1 MFESRAITDG
11 AIAILTEAL
20 TSKKPDC
27 SKLVL
32 RTDNGSQYVLAQF
45 GKAVKAYGV
54 RPEFIHYHTPEQN
67 AHVESFHKS
76 LKKEYVRPR
85 DFETFQ
91 DAEAAIS
98 YAFEDYNQNRVHSA
112 IGYATPSEFG
122 TARRAM
128 IK

>member
-1 MFESRAITDG
+1 M
-11 AIAILTEAL
+11 

-45 GKAVKAYGV
+45 GKAVKAYDV
-54 RPEFIHYHTPEQN
+54 RQEFIHYHTPEQN
-67 AHVESFHKS
+67 GHVESFHKS
-76 LKKEYVRPR
+76 LKKKYVWPR

-91 DAEAAIS
+91 DAENAIS

-122 TARRAM
+122 LARRAM

>member
-1 MFESRAITDG
+1 MLMWNPIIRASRKNISA
-11 AIAILTEAL
+11 ARL
-20 TSKKPDC
+20 
-27 SKLVL
+27 
-32 RTDNGSQYVLAQF
+32 
-45 GKAVKAYGV
+45 
-54 RPEFIHYHTPEQN
+54 
-67 AHVESFHKS
+67 
-76 LKKEYVRPR
+76 
-85 DFETFQ
+85 ETFQ

>member
-1 MFESRAITDG
+1 MA
-11 AIAILTEAL
+11 
-20 TSKKPDC
+20 SKKPDC

-32 RTDNGSQYVLAQF
+32 RTYNGSQYILAQF

-54 RPEFIHYHTPEQN
+54 RPEFIHYHTLEQN
-67 AHVESFHKS
+67 AHVESFHKN
-76 LKKEYVRPR
+76 LKKEYVWLR
-85 DFETFQ
+85 DFEMFQ